1 MKERLSDWIKRN
13 RTLIGIYGASILF
26 MLLCVIGVRY
36 ERPWVAYS
44 VFVLIGLYL
53 ICMKTETCLYL
64 LAFLTPLS
72 VNISEK
78 VPDVAFNMSIPSEPL
93 LICLMLL
100 FLWKVLWEKRY
111 PRYPRAI
118 LRHPISI
125 ALYIYLGWLFI
136 TSCFSTLPM
145 VSFKH
150 LLSKLWFILPCYFYL
165 AEQIYRKE
173 RNAFRFLLCY
183 AIGLGIVVCITTV
196 KHIQLGAV
204 EKVAYWVMSPYYNDH
219 TAYGAILVFFTCILS
234 GFIFNREEKISV
246 RRTAA
251 ILLCIVLAGLYLSFS
266 RAAWLS
272 LVIASGV
279 FVLALWRVK
288 FRNIFIVSVC
298 MAAFIGFFADDILY
312 NLNKNETESSK
323 NLVEHLQSMSN
334 ISTDAS
340 NVERINR
347 WTSAIEM
354 FKQRPFLGWG
364 PGTYQFQYAP
374 FQNPRYK
381 TIITTNSGDGGNA
394 HSEYLG
400 LMAETG
406 FPGPLFLILLIACCL
421 SAGLKVFHDRTQTY
435 STRTACCVCVL
446 ALVSY
451 FAHGFFNNFLDTEK
465 LAVPVFAAMA
475 VIAAM
480 DARRTV

>member
-1 MKERLSDWIKRN
+1 MKERISAWIKDK

-26 MLLCVIGVRY
+26 ILLCVAGVCY
-36 ERPWVAYS
+36 ERPWIAYS
-44 VFVLIGLYL
+44 VFVLIGIYL
-53 ICMKTETCLYL
+53 ICMKTAFCLYL
-64 LAFLTPLS
+64 LAFITPLS

-78 VPDVAFNMSIPSEPL
+78 IPDVAFNMSIPSEPL

-100 FLWKVLWEKRY
+100 FLWEVLWKKHY
-111 PRYPRAI
+111 PKEI
-118 LRHPISI
+118 LRHPVSI
-125 ALYIYLGWLFI
+125 ALYIYIAWLCI
-136 TSCFSTLPM
+136 TACFSTLPM
-145 VSFKH
+145 ISFKH
-150 LLSKLWFILPCYFYL
+150 LLSKLWFILPCYFFL
-165 AEQIYRKE
+165 AEQIYQDR
-173 RNAFRFLLCY
+173 RNALRFLFCY
-183 AIGLGIVVCITTV
+183 ALGLCTVVCITTV
-196 KHIQLGAV
+196 KHIQLGAI

-219 TAYGAILVFFTCILS
+219 TAYGAILVFFSCILP
-234 GFIFNREEKISV
+234 GFIFNKEVKPQLRKI
-246 RRTAA
+246 AA
-251 ILLCIVLAGLYLSFS
+251 VMLCIVLTGLYLSFS

-272 LVIASGV
+272 LVIAVGV
-279 FVLALWRVK
+279 FFLALWRIK
-288 FRNIFIVSVC
+288 FRNILIVSAC
-298 MAAFIGFFADDILY
+298 IAAFIGFFADDILY
-312 NLNKNETESSK
+312 KLNKNESESSQ

-406 FPGPLFLILLIACCL
+406 FPGPLVLLVLIACSL
-421 SAGLKVFHDRTQTY
+421 TTGLKVFHDCRESAY
-435 STRTACCVCVL
+435 ARIVCCVCVL

-451 FAHGFFNNFLDTEK
+451 FTHGFFNNFLDTEK
-465 LAVPVFAAMA
+465 LAVPVFGSMA
-475 VIAAM
+475 VLSAM
-480 DARRTV
+480 DAKRTKAKI